1 MRNSYNNNNI
11 LKKKI
16 NKIVKNNLNLIIK
29 VSQKFQFLKNNLMIV
44 LMKKNKKYK
53 IFFNI

>member
-1 MRNSYNNNNI
+1 MRNSYNCNNI
-11 LKKKI
+11 LMEKI

-53 IFFNI
+53 IFLNI